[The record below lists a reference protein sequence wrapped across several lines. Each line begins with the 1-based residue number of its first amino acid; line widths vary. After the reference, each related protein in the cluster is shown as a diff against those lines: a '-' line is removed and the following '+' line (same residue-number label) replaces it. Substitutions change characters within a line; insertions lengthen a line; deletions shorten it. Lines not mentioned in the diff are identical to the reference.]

1 MSIKH
6 VQLISESV
14 ISRLLILLSA
24 SGVASKP
31 LSLYA
36 GPTLDI
42 NSDDL
47 QVTVSYTHLTLPTN
61 REV

>member
-1 MSIKH
+1 
-6 VQLISESV
+6 
-14 ISRLLILLSA
+14 LLIPLWA
-24 SGVASKP
+24 SGVAPKP

-47 QVTVSYTHLTLPTN
+47 QASCYRN
-61 REV
+61 

>member
-1 MSIKH
+1 MSLKH
-6 VQLISESV
+6 VQSISECRL
-14 ISRLLILLSA
+14 ISRLLIPLSA

-36 GPTLDI
+36 GPILDI

-47 QVTVSYTHLTLPTN
+47 QASCCTN
-61 REV
+61 L

>member
-1 MSIKH
+1 MP
-6 VQLISESV
+6 L
-14 ISRLLILLSA
+14 ISRLLIPLSA

-31 LSLYA
+31 LSVYV

-47 QVTVSYTHLTLPTN
+47 QVSCYANL
-61 REV
+61 

>member
-1 MSIKH
+1 MPF
-6 VQLISESV
+6 ISH
-14 ISRLLILLSA
+14 LLILLSA
-24 SGVASKP
+24 SVVASKP

-47 QVTVSYTHLTLPTN
+47 QASCYTYLYFC
-61 REV
+61 